1 MIGIP
6 RASNP
11 LDPNFDIDLRE
22 GHSDKN
28 ERDFPR
34 SPRRTMDNA
43 VWHVVVAPMKHKV
56 MAGNGYVNLFLMRI
70 EKRMEAGT
78 IYLI

>member
-1 MIGIP
+1 
-6 RASNP
+6 
-11 LDPNFDIDLRE
+11 
-22 GHSDKN
+22 
-28 ERDFPR
+28 
-34 SPRRTMDNA
+34 MDNA

-78 IYLI
+78 IYLILLDN